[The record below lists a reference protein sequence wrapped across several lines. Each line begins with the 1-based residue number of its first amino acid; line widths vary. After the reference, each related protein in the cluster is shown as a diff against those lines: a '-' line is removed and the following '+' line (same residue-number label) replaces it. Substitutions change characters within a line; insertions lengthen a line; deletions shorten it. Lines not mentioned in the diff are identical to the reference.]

1 LKQLSTWFRKSWP
14 ALLVAATVL
23 LMVSPF
29 VRDMPLSHD
38 HPVHLFNAWHFW
50 TEMLGRGRLH
60 GWSPFWAFGYPP
72 GDFMPFGPDLWVAV
86 FRAATLGL
94 LSWMTTYSLALAAVL
109 VLATFSIYI
118 FARRFFGTATAV
130 LAAVLFIL
138 DPGAW
143 AEGGWYWHANYGV
156 WPVTLAMSFTLLTLV
171 KLEDVL
177 TLGRRRD
184 ILGCA
189 LLVLASL
196 VTHLLP
202 LVIFPI
208 TIALLFLD
216 HVLRPGG
223 LPRGRLLRGLS
234 ALALGTGAAAFQIVP
249 MISRAGT
256 TRDLGVAGISLDELG
271 RRIVELRVF
280 ENFWPV
286 FMVLGMAGAVAV
298 VRRRL
303 PGGAFFASAAGI
315 FVVLSS
321 DILVST
327 FHLERLMPGIVKVE
341 ARRMLLVA
349 KLFWL
354 VLAAAAVVAL
364 AQPVCGW
371 ATARV
376 RGRFRGRSPWQVAV
390 ALALLAAVVLPL
402 GKPVWKNLYRTQI
415 AKDIQTSR
423 QTDFW
428 QDLKPFLAWSR
439 ARRQETKDFY
449 RIAYALPMHDHLSML
464 APVFND
470 TMAYKVGYTPAQ
482 EFRSFPMT
490 DEPELY
496 RAMCV
501 KYVLSDHALPD
512 AQFTSVA
519 TFGALTVYLFKDY
532 SPAPFSLTGPGTA
545 EMVHQGD
552 EEIRFQLRGT
562 GPASRLKL
570 HVANYPPWEARANG
584 ALLRIDSVPVFG
596 VEYPFLME
604 VAATDGEL
612 VFRYVRRPADWLGL
626 FLSFG
631 AAALAGAVA
640 FGRPRWGQ
648 RLGAAVA
655 RLWARIGK
663 ATMLAAGG
671 LALAAAGL
679 IAWRLATPTLLLE
692 RESVF
697 RDGVETSTSIAGF
710 SCLEIGTSR
719 WRCGRFDLRA
729 SVVSGI
735 YGSHLCMSAEPAD
748 ATLTWSSR
756 QKVGRFI
763 EGRYDPSQ
771 SSGHIRVTVDGVAI
785 GEMSTRGIDQGWQ
798 TIRFDTRALGDQV
811 GKVAIE
817 VTGAPLHCFDFRII
831 R

>member
-1 LKQLSTWFRKSWP
+1 M
-14 ALLVAATVL
+14 LLVAATALFV
-23 LMVSPF
+23 VAPI

-50 TEMLGRGRLH
+50 KEMLGHGRIH

-86 FRAATLGL
+86 FRVATLGL
-94 LSWMTTYSLALAAVL
+94 LSWMSTYGLALAGV
-109 VLATFSIYI
+109 VVFATFSMYI

-143 AEGGWYWHANYGV
+143 AEGGWYWHVHYGV
-156 WPVTLAMSFTLLTLV
+156 WPVTLAMSFTLLALV

-177 TLGRRRD
+177 THGRRRD

-189 LLVLASL
+189 LLVAASL

-202 LVIFPI
+202 LVIYPI
-208 TIALLFLD
+208 TVVLLLLD
-216 HVLRPGG
+216 HALRPGG
-223 LPRGRLLRGLS
+223 LRRSSLLR
-234 ALALGTGAAAFQIVP
+234 ALAAMALGAGAAAFQLVP
-249 MISRAGT
+249 MISRSSL

-303 PGGAFFASAAGI
+303 PGGAFFASAGGI

-321 DILVST
+321 DILIST

-364 AQPVCGW
+364 ARPVWGR
-371 ATARV
+371 AAARV
-376 RGRFRGRSPWQVAV
+376 RRLPWGRSPWQIAIAVVILAAV
-390 ALALLAAVVLPL
+390 ALPI
-402 GKPVWKNLYRTQI
+402 GQPVWKRLYETQI
-415 AKDIQTSR
+415 EKKIQTSR
-423 QTDFW
+423 ETDFW
-428 QDLKPFLAWSR
+428 QDLTPFFEWSR

-482 EFRSFPMT
+482 EFRNFPMSS
-490 DEPELY
+490 EPELY

-501 KYVLSDHALPD
+501 KYVVSNHPLP
-512 AQFTSVA
+512 APRFTSIA
-519 TFGALTVYLFKDY
+519 TFGALTVYLFNDY
-532 SPAPFSLTGPGTA
+532 SPLPFTLTGPGTA
-545 EMVHQGD
+545 DLVHLDD
-552 EEIRFQLRGT
+552 EEIRIRLNGT

-584 ALLRIDSVPVFG
+584 VLVPIDSVPVYG

-604 VAATDGEL
+604 VPATDGDL
-612 VFRYVRRPADWLGL
+612 VFRYVRRGADWLGL
-626 FLSFG
+626 FLTIG
-631 AAALAGAVA
+631 VAGLAGVVA
-640 FGRPRWGQ
+640 FGRPQLRQ
-648 RLGAAVA
+648 RLRDAA
-655 RLWARIGK
+655 ARIWGRAGK
-663 ATMLAAGG
+663 AATLAAGG
-671 LALAAAGL
+671 VALAAAVFVV
-679 IAWRLATPTLLLE
+679 WRLTTPALLLE
-692 RESVF
+692 RQSIF
-697 RDGVETSTSIAGF
+697 REGVQASTTIAGMPCPEISTSH
-710 SCLEIGTSR
+710 
-719 WRCGRFDLRA
+719 WHCGQYDLRA
-729 SVVSGI
+729 SVVSGL
-735 YGSHLCMSAEPAD
+735 YGTHLCMTVDPAD
-748 ATLTWSSR
+748 PTLLWSSR
-756 QKVGRFI
+756 QQLGRFI
-763 EGRYDPSQ
+763 EGRYDPNQ
-771 SSGHIRVTVDGVAI
+771 GTGRIRVTVDGAVL
-785 GEMSTRGIDQGWQ
+785 GEMSTRDFGQGFQ
-798 TIRFDTRALGDQV
+798 TIRFDTRALANQV
-811 GKVAIE
+811 AQVAIE